1 MNFQNIQSFLKKGL
15 CKVKK
20 SLQIGSAII
29 GIIVGAGFASGQEIL
44 QFFSSFGY
52 IGIAGS
58 ILAAILFAFLGMNLA
73 QLGSRL
79 QTTSHKDVIYHICG
93 RYLGVFVDI
102 IITFFLFGVT
112 VVMFSGAGAIFEE
125 QFGLPSI
132 VGSLFM
138 AAITIASV
146 TLNVQKIIGLISA
159 VTPFLLVM
167 VIIIAGYSLLHF
179 DPSTINMD
187 AAVAKASPAASNW
200 VLGALLYVSYN
211 IAAGVSM
218 ITVIGGTVKNQK
230 VAGWGGIIGGLG
242 LGLLILLINI
252 SMLTQIDTI
261 SGVAMPMITLANEI
275 HPVIGFIMALVLIGM
290 IYNTAVAML
299 YAFSAR
305 VVKPEKSSFKSFTIL
320 FGIIAFIASFVGFVK
335 LVGTVYPVTGYLGF
349 LLIAAII
356 VSWILY
362 KSKSSKVYV

>member
-1 MNFQNIQSFLKKGL
+1 
-15 CKVKK
+15 
-20 SLQIGSAII
+20 
-29 GIIVGAGFASGQEIL
+29 
-44 QFFSSFGY
+44 
-52 IGIAGS
+52 
-58 ILAAILFAFLGMNLA
+58 
-73 QLGSRL
+73 
-79 QTTSHKDVIYHICG
+79 
-93 RYLGVFVDI
+93 
-102 IITFFLFGVT
+102 
-112 VVMFSGAGAIFEE
+112 MFSGAGAIFEE
-125 QFGLPSI
+125 QFGLPAI

-167 VIIIAGYSLLHF
+167 VILIAGYSLLHF
-179 DPSTINMD
+179 DPSAINID
-187 AAVAKASPAASNW
+187 SGVAKASPAASNW
-200 VLGALLYVSYN
+200 MLEALLYVSYN
-211 IAAGVSM
+211 IAAGVAM
-218 ITVIGGTVKNQK
+218 ITVIGGTVKDQK

-252 SMLTQIDTI
+252 SMLTQIENI
-261 SGVAMPMITLANEI
+261 SGVAMPMISLANEI

-356 VSWILY
+356 VSWFLY
-362 KSKSSKVYV
+362 KSRSSKVYV